1 MAGGVPAALK
11 LELVSLVDWRFAAP
25 FSFAFAILPR
35 IALGNAPFAT
45 SNTLD
50 RFAFQPIV
58 LKIFEIFETLMRLLG
73 AHGSFCSC

>member
-1 MAGGVPAALK
+1 MLD
-11 LELVSLVDWRFAAP
+11 LEFVSLVNWRFAAT
-25 FSFAFAILPR
+25 FSFAFAILSR

-50 RFAFQPIV
+50 RLAFQPIV